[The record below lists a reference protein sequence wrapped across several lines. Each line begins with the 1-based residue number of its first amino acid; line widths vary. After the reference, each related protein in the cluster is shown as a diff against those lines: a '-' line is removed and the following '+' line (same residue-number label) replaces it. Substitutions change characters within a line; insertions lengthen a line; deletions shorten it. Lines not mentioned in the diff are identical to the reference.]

1 MKNLNKFLPIIGAT
15 MLLASC
21 NDLDTFP
28 LGDVVT
34 SKEKEEVYEAN
45 PDMIEAAVKAVP
57 AAMFTM
63 MGSYDDFGR
72 LDTDFGYPS
81 LMIMFDSKG
90 MDMPSID
97 GNYQW
102 YTAALTMADFGDTY
116 YDNLITW
123 NTWYKLIFNTNA
135 LASSIDPETENPYMQ
150 YALGQA
156 LAYRAFAYYMLA
168 NIYQF
173 TYIGHEQA
181 PTVPVITNENAV
193 EAATNGTP
201 LATNEEL
208 YAQVMNDINKAI
220 ELLEEAE
227 AAGQK
232 RTDKTYINSMVA
244 YGLRARFNLSMGNWA
259 EAASDAQTAIN
270 MAKASGLAP
279 YTIAQLATPRFSQS
293 SDPSFMWSV
302 NITESFLG
310 AAAVRSFAG
319 MMGGFITTGYAGKN
333 GYWRRINKKLYA
345 QIPAGDVRI
354 NWFVTP
360 EDGVPPT
367 GITGE
372 YADYVE
378 QRELPAYTQL
388 KFGPPSAGVW
398 SDIAATDIP
407 VMRVEEM
414 YLILAEAQGR
424 QSASQGAQTLQSFV
438 QTYRNPSYTCT
449 AGSTDAFIDEIWLQR
464 RIELWGEGFSFYDCK
479 RLEKTINRVGAGFIP
494 DWVFIVEPTNTCLN
508 YNIPQTE
515 QQGNPMV
522 GAIPNVSQA
531 PVPVKDED

>member
-1 MKNLNKFLPIIGAT
+1 MKLINKYLPIAGVVLMFTA
-15 MLLASC
+15 C
-21 NDLDTFP
+21 NDLDTVP
-28 LGDVVT
+28 LGSVVT
-34 SKEKEEVYEAN
+34 SDQKAEVYEEN
-45 PDMIEAAVKAVP
+45 PDMIEAAVQAVP

-90 MDMPSID
+90 MDMPSIQGD
-97 GNYQW
+97 YQW
-102 YTAALTMADFGDTY
+102 YTAALSMADFGDTY

-135 LASSIDPETENPYMQ
+135 LAGSIDPETENPYMQ
-150 YALGQA
+150 YALAQA
-156 LAYRAFAYYMLA
+156 LAYRAFAYYMLG

-181 PTVPVITNENAV
+181 TTVPVLTNDNAE
-193 EAATNGTP
+193 EAALNGTP

-208 YAQVMNDINKAI
+208 YAQVMSDINRAI
-220 ELLEEAE
+220 ALFEAAEE
-227 AAGQK
+227 AGQK

-244 YGLRARFNLSMGNWA
+244 YGLRARFNLSMGNWS
-259 EAASDAQTAIN
+259 EAASDAQTAIT
-270 MAKASGLAP
+270 KAAAGGMTP
-279 YTIAQLATPRFSQS
+279 YTITQLATPRFSQS
-293 SDPSFMWSV
+293 SDPSFMWSI

-310 AAAVRSFAG
+310 AGAVRSFAG

-333 GYWRRINKKLYA
+333 GYWRRVNKKLYG
-345 QIPAGDVRI
+345 QIPASDVRI

-360 EDGVPPT
+360 DGEAPA
-367 GITGE
+367 GITGD
-372 YADYVE
+372 YADYVYE
-378 QRELPAYTQL
+378 KELPAYTQL
-388 KFGPPSAGVW
+388 KFGPPTAGVW

-424 QSASQGAQTLQSFV
+424 QSASQGASTLQSFI
-438 QTYRNPSYTCT
+438 QQYRNPSYTCT

-464 RIELWGEGFSFYDCK
+464 RLELWGEGFSFYDCK
-479 RLEKTINRVGAGFIP
+479 RLGKAIDRIGGGFP
-494 DWVFIVEPTNTCLN
+494 TEWVFYVEPTNTCLN

-515 QQGNPMV
+515 QQGNPAV

-531 PVPVKDED
+531 PQPVQDVD